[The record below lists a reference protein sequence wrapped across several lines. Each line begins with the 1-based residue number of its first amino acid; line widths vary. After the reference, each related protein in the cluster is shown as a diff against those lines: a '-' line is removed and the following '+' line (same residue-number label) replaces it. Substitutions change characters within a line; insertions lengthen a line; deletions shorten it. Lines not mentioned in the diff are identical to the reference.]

1 MQRSESITEIAKA
14 LSAFQGEIKNPANTA
29 YNPFFRSKYA
39 PLPDILNLVRP
50 NMAKHGLSI
59 IQQPSGGGENI
70 SVTTILLHNS
80 GEYIEL
86 DPLVLRVDKVTAQG
100 IGSAITYGRRYALAA
115 LLGISS
121 EDDDDGNI
129 ASGKNDNDGTS
140 QPCAGKKQSPVS
152 KTSPPAP
159 KTDQAANQPKELDKG
174 KVQRLAIL
182 RKQKGI
188 TDEKH
193 KEFLKNAGVESSKYL
208 NEEQYKKYAD
218 WLERQPDVPSP
229 Q

>member
-140 QPCAGKKQSPVS
+140 QPRVEKNPVP

-159 KTDQAANQPKELDKG
+159 KELDNG
-174 KVQRLAIL
+174 RVQRLAIL

-193 KEFLKNAGVESSKYL
+193 KEFLKNVGVESSKYL

>member
-140 QPCAGKKQSPVS
+140 QPRVEKKPVP
-152 KTSPPAP
+152 KTSPPA
-159 KTDQAANQPKELDKG
+159 PKELDKG

-218 WLERQPDVPSP
+218 WLEKQPDVPSP

>member
-140 QPCAGKKQSPVS
+140 QPRVEKKPVP
-152 KTSPPAP
+152 KTSPPV
-159 KTDQAANQPKELDKG
+159 PKELDKG